1 MLVEIGHTLGIT
13 LFLFKVLPCVDN
25 LTGLFLINAICL
37 IPGVLKI
44 IFSTRRNMTRFKKF
58 TTFVFDT
65 LAIIAQFSV
74 WFIFS
79 LVDNIGLRNGDEK
92 LKGTH
97 VQNDYFNLHLILSTF
112 LISLSWWENFSQVRY
127 STNKI
132 TLFIQSQINELRK
145 HNARIYLLVNPIKI
159 ALMFLFSYMLMPAH
173 LQAQYANVGKRTN
186 LTVAQSK
193 ELIMSTTGITSISA
207 IKEIVGKDLFFSYSG
222 FFMPFFIHAV
232 SSALCFY
239 TARIA
244 CKVLMQGLG
253 FSLPLALATPVTFL
267 VLMVS
272 SLKAQFDYV
281 TMFRDIFGA
290 FFYWDGFNRNF
301 FSLSLSLFRYLCC
314 SCCCFLVNKYFLF
327 KIFFF

>member
-25 LTGLFLINAICL
+25 VTGLFLINAICL
-37 IPGVLKI
+37 IPGVLKM
-44 IFSTRRNMTRFKKF
+44 IFSSRRGMTRLKKLM
-58 TTFVFDT
+58 TLIFDT
-65 LAIIAQFSV
+65 LAILAQFSV

-79 LVDNIGLRNGDEK
+79 LVDNIGLRSSDEK

-97 VQNDYFNLHLILSTF
+97 LQNDYFNFHLILSTL
-112 LISLSWWENFSQVRY
+112 LISLSWWENYSQVRY

-159 ALMFLFSYMLMPAH
+159 ALMFLFSYALMPVR
-173 LQAQYANVGKRTN
+173 LQAQFVNVGKRSN
-186 LTVAQSK
+186 LTLAQSK
-193 ELIMSTTGITSISA
+193 ELIMSTGITSIST
-207 IKEIVGKDLFFSYSG
+207 IKEIVGKDLFFSYNG
-222 FFMPFFIHAV
+222 FFMPFFIHAA

-281 TMFRDIFGA
+281 TMFRDVFGA
-290 FFYWDGFNRNF
+290 FFYWDGFNR
-301 FSLSLSLFRYLCC
+301 
-314 SCCCFLVNKYFLF
+314 KYFFL
-327 KIFFF
+327 I